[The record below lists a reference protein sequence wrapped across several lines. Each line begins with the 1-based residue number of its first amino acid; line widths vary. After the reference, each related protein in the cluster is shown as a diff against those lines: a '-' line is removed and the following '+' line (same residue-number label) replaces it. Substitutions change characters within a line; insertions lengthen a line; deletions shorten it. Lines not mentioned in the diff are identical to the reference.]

1 MANSI
6 HHSQARQ
13 FVYCGRQHCVYKC
26 AHTYLQIFIFILA
39 KKKQNENEN
48 LGKIK
53 NWAMISL
60 AALLIAA
67 VAACLTK
74 HDLTVLFYSV

>member
-1 MANSI
+1 
-6 HHSQARQ
+6 
-13 FVYCGRQHCVYKC
+13 
-26 AHTYLQIFIFILA
+26 LQIFIFILA